1 MTAIVVDMTTTVD
14 PISSVDNVA
23 TLIVAKSEIESNRL
37 AALAVGVLTD
47 TSAELLRSFVSEA
60 SVDRLRLLAFEQTAK
75 LFLFKKSL
83 KKVVMDSIVSSSS
96 VLPLRTNLSRSF
108 LWYNM

>member
-1 MTAIVVDMTTTVD
+1 MTTTVD

-47 TSAELLRSFVSEA
+47 SFSEA
-60 SVDRLRLLAFEQTAK
+60 L
-75 LFLFKKSL
+75 
-83 KKVVMDSIVSSSS
+83 
-96 VLPLRTNLSRSF
+96 
-108 LWYNM
+108 